1 MSPGCHRNRL
11 MQSGCRVFFNA
22 DQWRQGRPWQI
33 WRRVCKGGR
42 ALPFWFRL
50 VVCYKD
56 CWQGYVYFEFSVLLE
71 LQTCPELYFYIVHCS
86 CFVLVEIDWE
96 FEESSQSC
104 TWNVEGYDFSQ
115 AAKSWFRPGLVRMP
129 ATYFKCFQVETRDF
143 NSQPLNL
150 YFWRE
155 DQNFHRFHQLHT
167 GVTRDTM
174 ILGSV

>member
-1 MSPGCHRNRL
+1 MWRDMTFRRRPSLGL
-11 MQSGCRVFFNA
+11 
-22 DQWRQGRPWQI
+22 DQ
-33 WRRVCKGGR
+33 
-42 ALPFWFRL
+42 AL
-50 VVCYKD
+50 Y
-56 CWQGYVYFEFSVLLE
+56 E
-71 LQTCPELYFYIVHCS
+71 
-86 CFVLVEIDWE
+86 
-96 FEESSQSC
+96 
-104 TWNVEGYDFSQ
+104 
-115 AAKSWFRPGLVRMP
+115 MP